1 MTLNP
6 PVTTIDGALAALRE
20 SEIRLIS
27 DIAETLS
34 EMGESAQEDR
44 QRLRDVSHD
53 LRELFFLVV
62 VIGEFNAG
70 KSTFINA
77 LLGDELLPTG
87 ITPTTEMIELVRFAE
102 TPQRKP
108 TVRDEAIRE
117 WGHPDTGA
125 PGVALVDTP
134 GTGSVFQKHEK
145 IAKTFLHRSDLVI
158 FLISAKRAFGE
169 TERQYM
175 ELAQQFAK
183 KMIVVVN
190 QVDLLSPSER
200 ADVRRFVERQVDELL
215 GIRPLIFMVSAR
227 EALHARK
234 LGVPPSHE
242 TGADG
247 IDAVK
252 AHLRGVF
259 AEAPPAR
266 QKLLAQLDLAER
278 IVRRYADT
286 VKGKADLVMVDTAK
300 VRDLQAEL
308 EKQSAGLTAQL
319 KGARADIDMVFNGLK
334 ARGLNFISENLSPR
348 RLVRPVNR
356 DVLQAEFQDVVI
368 GRALR
373 DINEASG
380 EYVNALV
387 DQSRMYWRSIID
399 RLNQLRDLMEQELKG
414 MDAGVYAEQR
424 EALQEAISIAEAEL
438 KTYSTG
444 QVVDHLDEVFRAN
457 MSNFTSSAIAS
468 LVGIVVTA
476 VAVATPGGVLA
487 FPFVLPALI
496 VGTPLALGGGYLA
509 IRYWR
514 RISRETRTELAQR
527 IDALQKTYHDA
538 LDSLTQRERN
548 RLVQYGNQVLT
559 PFFSRLDVLAA
570 RYSEQQQALTAHLD
584 QIETLR
590 KGIEDLR

>member
-1 MTLNP
+1 MTLNTP
-6 PVTTIDGALAALRE
+6 AAVLDGALAALRE
-20 SEIRLIS
+20 SEIRLIG
-27 DIAETLS
+27 DIAETLA
-34 EMGESAQEDR
+34 EMGESAQDDR
-44 QRLRDVSHD
+44 QRLKDLGND
-53 LRELFFLVV
+53 LRDLFFLVV

-77 LLGDELLPTG
+77 LIGDELLPTG
-87 ITPTTEMIELVRFAE
+87 ITPTTEMIELVRYADA
-102 TPQRKP
+102 PQRKP
-108 TVRDEAIRE
+108 TVRDDAIRE
-117 WGHPDTGA
+117 WAHPDTGA

-175 ELAQQFAK
+175 ELARQYAK
-183 KMIVVVN
+183 KIILVVN
-190 QVDLLSPSER
+190 QVDLLSPGER
-200 ADVRRFVERQVDELL
+200 TDVRRFVERQVDELI

-227 EALHARK
+227 EALNAK
-234 LGVPPSHE
+234 KVGLPSAHE
-242 TGADG
+242 SGADG
-247 IDAVK
+247 IDAVR

-259 AEAPPAR
+259 AEAPPAK

-278 IVRRYADT
+278 IVRKYADN
-286 VKGKADLVMVDTAK
+286 VRGKADLVMVDTAK
-300 VRDLQAEL
+300 VRDLQSEL

-319 KGARADIDMVFNGLK
+319 KGARADIDLVFNGLK
-334 ARGLNFISENLSPR
+334 TRGMNFISENLSPR

-414 MDAGVYAEQR
+414 MDSGVYAEQR

-438 KTYSTG
+438 KSYSTG
-444 QVVDHLDEVFRAN
+444 QVVDHLDDVFRAN
-457 MSNFTSSAIAS
+457 MSNFTSSAIAA
-468 LVGIVVTA
+468 LVGLVVSA
-476 VAVATPGGVLA
+476 VAIATPGGVMA

-496 VGTPLALGGGYLA
+496 LGAPLAAGGSYLA
-509 IRYWR
+509 FRYWR
-514 RISRETRTELAQR
+514 RISRETKAELSQR
-527 IDALQKTYHDA
+527 IELLQKAYHDA

-548 RLVQYGNQVLT
+548 RLLQYGNQVLT

-570 RYSEQQQALTAHLD
+570 KYREQQQALKSHLE
-584 QIETLR
+584 QIEMLR
-590 KGIEDLR
+590 KGIEEL